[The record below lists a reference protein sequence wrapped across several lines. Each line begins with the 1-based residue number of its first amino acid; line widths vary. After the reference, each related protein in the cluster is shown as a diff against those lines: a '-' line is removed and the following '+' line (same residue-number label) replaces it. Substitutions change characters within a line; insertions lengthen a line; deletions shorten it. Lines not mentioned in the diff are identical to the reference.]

1 MKSYYGCGFCLA
13 ERSGPISNVK
23 IQNLKQLPEPV
34 SFRSHDEA
42 STSSSMTE
50 KETRNSQEDDDLS
63 PRQQT
68 GSSDVSP
75 QSRAGKSDS
84 ASRQYR

>member
-50 KETRNSQEDDDLS
+50 KETRNSLEDDLS
-63 PRQQT
+63 PRQQA

-75 QSRAGKSDS
+75 QSRARKMDS
-84 ASRQYR
+84 LSLPCT